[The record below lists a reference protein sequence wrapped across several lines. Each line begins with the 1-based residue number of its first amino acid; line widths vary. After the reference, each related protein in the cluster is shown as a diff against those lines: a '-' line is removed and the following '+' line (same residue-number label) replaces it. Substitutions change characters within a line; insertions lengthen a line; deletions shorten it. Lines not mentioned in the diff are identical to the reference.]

1 MMTFSSRSFDRVFAS
16 AAVALL
22 VALFFG
28 AGAVHAQSS
37 DGNQPEYAGIFNE
50 AKQTAQQGMQAQ
62 QSDDIDGAVAK
73 YEAAYKQMDK
83 AAGMA
88 KNEGDVE
95 NANMIQGM
103 AAKLAYRAGS
113 LLHNNDQSQAAIVH
127 FEFGQQ
133 IAPAGY
139 TKNTTGLK
147 AARSSLKQGPIVDAS
162 RALRAGNPART
173 LELLSGLDEQTSTS
187 YFYQALAHQKLGNN
201 ESVVA
206 NAGRALDTGGLST
219 SKERRLYLVIG
230 EAHMKM
236 GESDPAREALTQA
249 ADLGSDR
256 AEALMKQL

>member
-28 AGAVHAQSS
+28 TATVHAQQSGS
-37 DGNQPEYAGIFNE
+37 EPEYAGIFNE

-113 LLHNNDQSQAAIVH
+113 LLHNNDQSQAAISH
-127 FEFGQQ
+127 FKFGQQ

-147 AARSSLKQGPIVDAS
+147 AARNSLKQGPVVDAS
-162 RALRAGNPART
+162 RALREGNPART

-187 YFYQALAHQKLGNN
+187 YFYRALAHQKLGNN

-206 NAGRALDTGGLST
+206 NAGRALDAGGLST

-236 GESDPAREALTQA
+236 GKSDPAREALTQA
-249 ADLGSDR
+249 ANLGSDR
-256 AEALMKQL
+256 AEVLKEQL